1 MIGSISAQ
9 IALLAFAAAIVAGLI
24 AGNSA
29 VVVLQRALIAM
40 FVALMVGKTVCW
52 TTKLVLRD
60 HLQKRKFRIDQAHAA
75 TGQPPESSEPGEQP
89 PDVETG

>member
-29 VVVLQRALIAM
+29 VLVLERALVAM
-40 FVALMVGKTVCW
+40 FVGLMVAKTVCW

-60 HLQKRKFRIDQAHAA
+60 HLQKKKYAIDQAHAA
-75 TGQPPESSEPGEQP
+75 TAPPPESSEPGDQP
-89 PDVETG
+89 SEVETG